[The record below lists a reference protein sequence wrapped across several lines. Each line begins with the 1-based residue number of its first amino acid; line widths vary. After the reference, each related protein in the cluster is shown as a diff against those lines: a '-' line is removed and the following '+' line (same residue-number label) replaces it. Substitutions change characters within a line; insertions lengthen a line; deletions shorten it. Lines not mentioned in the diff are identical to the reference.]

1 MKVLIIHQG
10 YLPYLGGE
18 LDLIMQEG
26 GCLDN
31 LNWIPLADY
40 SAKYKVSIST
50 LRRRI
55 KNEQIEYA
63 FDNGKYFL
71 PDLNIRNI
79 SKAKKS
85 FSQAAP
91 PNASPKLSHQE
102 EGMQL
107 GQHFFGKDFLESL
120 EESFEESNGAEAH
133 DAFVSSFSFPTQPE
147 TPKSVARNMSAIPAI
162 NDDEELRRSE
172 TSESMKEVLD
182 HMTKELKK
190 AYSAILQEKEEQL
203 FLLKEQVVDLKT
215 LVNILESENKR
226 LLEQQEEMTIL
237 PHVIREKVQF

>member
-1 MKVLIIHQG
+1 M
-10 YLPYLGGE
+10 
-18 LDLIMQEG
+18 
-26 GCLDN
+26 DN

-79 SKAKKS
+79 SKANKS

-91 PNASPKLSHQE
+91 PKASPKLSHQD
-102 EGMQL
+102 EGLQL

-120 EESFEESNGAEAH
+120 EESFEEPNGTEAH
-133 DAFVSSFSFPTQPE
+133 DAFVSSFSFPTQQE
-147 TPKSVARNMSAIPAI
+147 TLKSAAHNMSPMPAI
-162 NDDEELRRSE
+162 DDEEPRRSE

>member
-10 YLPYLGGE
+10 YLPHQGGE
-18 LDLIMQEG
+18 LDLIKQEG

-71 PDLNIRNI
+71 PDLNIRSI

-91 PNASPKLSHQE
+91 PQATPQLSHN
-102 EGMQL
+102 EGLQL

-120 EESFEESNGAEAH
+120 EESFEEPNGTEAH
-133 DAFVSSFSFPTQPE
+133 EAFVSSFSFPTQQE
-147 TPKSVARNMSAIPAI
+147 APKSAAHSMSARPATE
-162 NDDEELRRSE
+162 NDKEPRRPE

-226 LLEQQEEMTIL
+226 LLEQQEDIAIL

>member
-1 MKVLIIHQG
+1 M
-10 YLPYLGGE
+10 
-18 LDLIMQEG
+18 
-26 GCLDN
+26 DN
-31 LNWIPLADY
+31 LNWISLADY

-91 PNASPKLSHQE
+91 PQVNPASINSSNGL
-102 EGMQL
+102 QL

-120 EESFEESNGAEAH
+120 NEPVQMDEEQDVDDFSASYPFAVPRSAMPVETQ
-133 DAFVSSFSFPTQPE
+133 VSSVPQTMLKKE
-147 TPKSVARNMSAIPAI
+147 DPKMDSN
-162 NDDEELRRSE
+162 
-172 TSESMKEVLD
+172 SESMKEVLD
-182 HMTKELKK
+182 HMTKEIKK

-203 FLLKEQVVDLKT
+203 FILKEQVVDLKT

-226 LLEQQEEMTIL
+226 LLDLQTEKSIL
-237 PHVIREKVQF
+237 PHVIREKSQF

>member
-1 MKVLIIHQG
+1 MKVLIIHPG
-10 YLPYLGGE
+10 YLPHQGGE
-18 LDLIMQEG
+18 LDLIMQVG
-26 GCLDN
+26 GCLDS
-31 LNWIPLADY
+31 LNWISLADY

-71 PDLNIRNI
+71 PDLNIKSI

-91 PNASPKLSHQE
+91 PNVNPPVSGLQI
-102 EGMQL
+102 
-107 GQHFFGKDFLESL
+107 GQHFFGKDFLDSL
-120 EESFEESNGAEAH
+120 DEEEVGNDLDSNDSEDVFGS
-133 DAFVSSFSFPTQPE
+133 AFSFSPAV
-147 TPKSVARNMSAIPAI
+147 PKSEMFAETEPQ
-162 NDDEELRRSE
+162 EELSSQKPSE
-172 TSESMKEVLD
+172 SKSMKEALE

-203 FLLKEQVVDLKT
+203 FILKEQVVDLKT
-215 LVNILESENKR
+215 LVNILESENQR
-226 LLEQQEEMTIL
+226 LSEQTPSRL
-237 PHVIREKVQF
+237 TPHVIREKTQF